1 MNKELEEKIDRNASL
16 LGYEA
21 LVKAIRKCDKE
32 IQDEINKEYNS
43 VISNLYSESNL

>member
-1 MNKELEEKIDRNASL
+1 MNKELEKRLESKATL

-21 LVKAIRKCDKE
+21 LVKAIRRCDKE
-32 IQDEINKEYNS
+32 IQDEINKEYNT